1 MKIGVIGTPAGWSSE
16 LLADTVAEKTG
27 YRLLIDM
34 QDVRLDLHN
43 KTCWFKDINLNTLN
57 GLMIKKVGA
66 WYSPALLDRLEMLR
80 FLNESGLPIFSK
92 PSSIIAVLN
101 RLSCTTSLRIAGI
114 PMPPT
119 TLTENIDEALKA
131 VKEYGTAIFKPL
143 YSSKGRG
150 MIVVE
155 DNSEALAT
163 ITEYAEH
170 FPLMY
175 IQQAIDLQEDKD
187 LGVVF
192 IKGKYLTTYAR
203 CKGDSWNTTTA
214 SGGYYASYTPS
225 LEIIELARKA
235 QKPFNLDFTCVDVA
249 ITADGPMVFEVSAFG
264 GFKGILKSS
273 GINAAKLY
281 VDSVLKELRWT

>member
-1 MKIGVIGTPAGWSSE
+1 MKIGVIGTPGGWSSE

-34 QDVRLDLHN
+34 QDIRLDLHN
-43 KTCWFKDINLNTLN
+43 NTCWFNGINLNTLN
-57 GLMIKKVGA
+57 GLIIKKVGA

-80 FLNESGLPIFSK
+80 FLNENGLPVFSK
-92 PSSIIAVLN
+92 PASIISVLN
-101 RLSCTTSLRIAGI
+101 RLSCTASLKLAGI

-119 TLTENIDEALKA
+119 TLTENIEEALA
-131 VKEYGTAIFKPL
+131 TVKEYGRAVFKPL

-155 DNSEALAT
+155 NNTEAYST
-163 ITEYAEH
+163 IVEYAEH

-175 IQQAIDLQEDKD
+175 IQKAVDLEEDKD

-203 CKGDSWNTTTA
+203 CKGNSWNTTTA
-214 SGGYYASYTPS
+214 SGGHYASYTPS

-235 QKPFNLDFTCVDVA
+235 QELFDLDFTCVDVA
-249 ITADGPMVFEVSAFG
+249 ITSDEPVVFEVSAFG

-281 VDSVLKELRWT
+281 VDSVLKELSWT